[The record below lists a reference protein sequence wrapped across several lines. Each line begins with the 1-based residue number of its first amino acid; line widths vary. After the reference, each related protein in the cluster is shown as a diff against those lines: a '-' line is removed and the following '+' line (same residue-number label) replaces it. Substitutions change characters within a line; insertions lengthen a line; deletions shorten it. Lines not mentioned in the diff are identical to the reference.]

1 MSQVSPNLMQLM
13 QTGGTGNPLLDMY
26 ASQYGAYAAL
36 AAAPTAASPAAATVS
51 QAGVMPAV
59 SQSLSLDASQAQ
71 AQANAAAV
79 AGERRKMKSL
89 NTFKHESNLY
99 SKTDVG

>member
-13 QTGGTGNPLLDMY
+13 QGATGNPLLDMY
-26 ASQYGAYAAL
+26 ASQYGGYAAL
-36 AAAPTAASPAAATVS
+36 AAAPAAAAASPAAVS

-59 SQSLSLDASQAQ
+59 SQSISLDASQAQ

-79 AGERRKMKSL
+79 AGEQRKWKL
-89 NTFKHESNLY
+89 PTLRHDSN
-99 SKTDVG
+99 DIF